1 MYVIK
6 ANVND
11 GVAREVQAALLAL
24 GVPHLRMVAINGYTR
39 GCQREIVY
47 RGVRQAVA
55 FFPEIEIE
63 VMASD
68 EAVDDVV
75 GAIIKTSRG
84 LHGDGYVTVTPI
96 DQCYRIHTGAR
107 EF

>member
-11 GVAREVQAALLAL
+11 GVARELQTALLAL
-24 GVPHLRMVAINGYTR
+24 GVPRLRMTPVSGYTN
-39 GCQREIVY
+39 GCEREIVY

-55 FFPEIEIE
+55 LFPEIELE
-63 VMASD
+63 VMACN

-75 GAIIKTSRG
+75 GAIIRTSRG
-84 LHGDGYVTVTPI
+84 LHGDGYVTVTPV
-96 DQCYRIHTGAR
+96 DQCYRIRTGVR